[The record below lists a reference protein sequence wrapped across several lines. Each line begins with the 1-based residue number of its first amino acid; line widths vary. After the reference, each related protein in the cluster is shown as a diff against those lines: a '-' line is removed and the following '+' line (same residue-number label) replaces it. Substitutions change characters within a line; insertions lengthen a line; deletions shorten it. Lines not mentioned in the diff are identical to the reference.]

1 MLKEKILELRNSGL
15 SYNEIAE
22 KLNCSKGSVAYH
34 CNDTTKEKLYAKRY
48 DTDQSHVLYKI
59 KRKVE
64 NFSSKYKN
72 SNINISNSSSLNR
85 SITLKIQSFCI
96 DRKKKAYQ
104 MLNFTTQDIIQKI
117 ESNPYCE
124 LSGRPLDINKTSSW
138 HLDHKIPVSRG
149 GNNSIEN
156 CQILSKQTNQAKSDM
171 TNDEFLQLC
180 KDILIHNGYIVSK

>member
-85 SITLKIQSFCI
+85 SITLKIQSFCT